1 MATSIP
7 VFMLSPQEFK
17 ELLEFEPKFATIMI
31 KRIVS
36 HPLQLSDGESIE
48 SIGGE
53 EEGFEVEA
61 KGLEMDQR
69 GGVEVRMDIC

>member
-1 MATSIP
+1 M
-7 VFMLSPQEFK
+7 
-17 ELLEFEPKFATIMI
+17 
-31 KRIVS
+31 
-36 HPLQLSDGESIE
+36 SDGEGIE
-48 SIGGE
+48 SIE